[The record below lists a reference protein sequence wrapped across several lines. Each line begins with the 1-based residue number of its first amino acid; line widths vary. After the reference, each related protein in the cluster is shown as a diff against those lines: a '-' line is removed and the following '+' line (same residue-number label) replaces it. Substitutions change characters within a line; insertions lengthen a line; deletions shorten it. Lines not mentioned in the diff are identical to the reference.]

1 MSTVLNIPLGMIDTA
16 PQVRTK
22 FNDKSIAELAA
33 DIQAHGVLQPL
44 VVQAKGA
51 RFQLLIGE
59 RRLRAC
65 QLIQAETVPAILATI
80 SAELAEEVQLMENI
94 QREDLC
100 NKDLAQAIHGLWK
113 KHGSIAEVGR
123 RVHKSP
129 SWVSKR
135 LALALEVG
143 PATTLLLDANVKDVE
158 LIYNFKKL
166 EKINPKKALQLAP
179 EVIAGTLGREEIND
193 WILETDG
200 AADDEAS
207 NASQDKPE
215 GEPEENDPL
224 ALAKYNLALA
234 FRALQRI
241 DDLPLKDAIY
251 KQRDMMKAIAR
262 DALVLIGDDCLA

>member
-22 FNDKSIAELAA
+22 FNDESIAELAA

-65 QLIQAETVPAILATI
+65 QLIQAATVPAILATI

-100 NKDLAQAIHGLWK
+100 NKDLAQAIHALWK

-135 LALALEVG
+135 LALALDVG
-143 PATTLLLDANVKDVE
+143 PACTLLLDANVKDVE

-179 EVIAGTLGREEIND
+179 EVIAGTLGRDDIND

-200 AADDEAS
+200 ASDDEAS
-207 NASQDKPE
+207 NATQD
-215 GEPEENDPL
+215 NDQDEATNNADLPR
-224 ALAKYNLALA
+224 ANLALA
-234 FRALQRI
+234 IRALQKI
-241 DDLPLKDAIY
+241 TEVSVKDALY
-251 KQRDMMKAIAR
+251 KQRDHMKALAA
-262 DALVLIGDDCLA
+262 DALMLIGPDAL